1 MRSLVSTFAFL
12 ASCRDGGQNS
22 QALNHEM
29 RAAKAIA
36 NIHTAET
43 QLQSRTGRYGSL
55 KELRVELPDEWSF
68 ALSLTPGSDYTIAVR
83 SHGTPATS
91 STQRSDYRDPTMPA
105 GISGTCLPYNWRV
118 SSPAIARQNLLL
130 V

>member
-1 MRSLVSTFAFL
+1 MRSLVLTFAFL

-22 QALNHEM
+22 QAFNHEM

-43 QLQSRTGRYGSL
+43 QLQSSTGRYGSL

-68 ALSLTPGSDYTIAVR
+68 ALSLTPGSGYTIAVR
-83 SHGTPATS
+83 SHDTHS
-91 STQRSDYRDPTMPA
+91 SVYFGDQTTVIRR
-105 GISGTCLPYNWRV
+105 CLPGSAERACPIV
-118 SSPAIARQNLLL
+118 GESPVLR
-130 V
+130 